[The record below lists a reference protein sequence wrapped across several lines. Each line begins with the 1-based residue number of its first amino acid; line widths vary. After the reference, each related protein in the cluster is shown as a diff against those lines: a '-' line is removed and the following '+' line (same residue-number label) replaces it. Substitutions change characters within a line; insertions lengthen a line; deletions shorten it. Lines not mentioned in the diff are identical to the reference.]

1 MCVELKTTQSPTD
14 RPPAM
19 DLRPK
24 STNNLEF
31 WISKGWYVSS
41 TSQTLPHNK
50 LYWFWMCKFLP
61 GMFKICHTC
70 HLYLQKLE
78 VMLETDELDARDEN
92 SICFGSKFISPPSQD
107 RIFFSEAPCS
117 LTRCLKHCTLECNL
131 LLYWTTDRNYCSQSF
146 TSLSGQHN
154 IILFILY
161 CPLDLS
167 LPQGAK

>member
-1 MCVELKTTQSPTD
+1 MCVELKTTQSPTE
-14 RPPAM
+14 RPTTM

-92 SICFGSKFISPPSQD
+92 SICFGSKFISPLLK
-107 RIFFSEAPCS
+107 IGYFFQKRLVLWLGASSIALWIVISSCTGQPIGTTVARASLLFLDNITLSCS
-117 LTRCLKHCTLECNL
+117 SYIVL
-131 LLYWTTDRNYCSQSF
+131 
-146 TSLSGQHN
+146 
-154 IILFILY
+154 
-161 CPLDLS
+161 
-167 LPQGAK
+167 